1 MMGEPLAHRRS
12 TAETNPY
19 QRADKHIISQSIQTG
34 ILGLPLVLSDKGFIS
49 QILIA
54 EENIYMYIE
63 FVLGFGFNCIAE
75 VILFIVNV
83 KEEQ

>member
-1 MMGEPLAHRRS
+1 MMGEPLTHRRS
-12 TAETNPY
+12 TETNPY
-19 QRADKHIISQSIQTG
+19 QRDDKHIISQSIQTG
-34 ILGLPLVLSDKGFIS
+34 ILRLPLVLSDKGFIS